1 MKNFIKAVFNGLIA
15 ILLAT
20 FLTRTVTL
28 GASVISRQKAGE
40 ISYSK
45 FSLIGEKVAYADTSE
60 LRKQLKDIFGDTAL
74 VQPEQVDTWVE
85 KGKEKSAEIRQKVE
99 QNLPTWKKN
108 ALDSFEES
116 KEWIRSYSGTQG
128 ISSVIAEG
136 FLFKDSYGQEITSP
150 VYLVVENKTISRPEI
165 YFASQSGEKLGNFT
179 FEDVFNEVSATHR
192 FLRIA
197 SPRKVRSQIF
207 HSLDIFADNHFY
219 VWAELEADG
228 VKIVRPVPVS
238 KETFKMLKKSAEGT
252 EFKALY
258 QK

>member
-1 MKNFIKAVFNGLIA
+1 MKTSKK
-15 ILLAT
+15 LA
-20 FLTRTVTL
+20 L
-28 GASVISRQKAGE
+28 GAIVVFGLNSVVSNIENLHRQKAGE
-40 ISYSK
+40 ISN
-45 FSLIGEKVAYADTSE
+45 FEISLLGEKVAYADTSE

-85 KGKEKSAEIRQKVE
+85 KGKEKSAEIKQKVE

-150 VYLVVENKTISRPEI
+150 VYLVVENKTIGKPKV

-207 HSLDIFADNHFY
+207 HSLDIFQDNAHY
-219 VWAELEADG
+219 VWAELELDG

-238 KETFKMLKKSAEGT
+238 KETFKMLKKLAEGT

>member
-1 MKNFIKAVFNGLIA
+1 MKTSKK
-15 ILLAT
+15 LA
-20 FLTRTVTL
+20 L
-28 GASVISRQKAGE
+28 GAIVVFGLNSVVSNIENLHRQKAGE
-40 ISYSK
+40 ISN
-45 FSLIGEKVAYADTSE
+45 FEISLLGEKVAYANTSE

-85 KGKEKSAEIRQKVE
+85 KGKEKSAEIKQKVE

-136 FLFKDSYGQEITSP
+136 FLFKDSYDQEITSP
-150 VYLVVENKTISRPEI
+150 VYLVVENKTVSRPEI

-179 FEDVFNEVSATHR
+179 FEDIFNEVSATHR

-197 SPRKVRSQIF
+197 SPRKIRSRIF

-228 VKIVRPVPVS
+228 VKIIRPVPVS